1 MPRARVGELE
11 LFHDGDGAGE
21 PLLLLTGLGGD
32 HHAFDLVRRDLARRH
47 RLVLLD
53 HRDAGQSDEARAPYG
68 LADVAADALG
78 VMDALGIDR
87 FHVLG
92 ASMGGAVAQHLA
104 LQAPT
109 RVATLV
115 LVSTW
120 GRTDAFLRSVLSSWR
135 SMVERLPAEEFLAAL
150 APWAFTYRFL
160 EAPAPEVVALQA
172 ALRERGVLRSV
183 AAYQRQIDA
192 CLAHDALGL
201 VPLLRTPT
209 LVLAGEDDILTP
221 PRYGRALAT
230 AFTRA
235 EVMLVP
241 ASGHAC
247 FLETPKAV
255 AERALRFLAKHT
267 VTS

>member
-47 RLVLLD
+47 RLVFLD

-68 LADVAADALG
+68 LADLATDALG
-78 VMDALGIDR
+78 VMDA
-87 FHVLG
+87 LG

-109 RVATLV
+109 HVATLV

-120 GRTDAFLRSVLSSWR
+120 GRTDAFLRSVFSSWR
-135 SMVERLPAEEFLAAL
+135 AMVERLPAEEFLAAL

-160 EAPAPEVVALQA
+160 EAPAPEVVAVQA

-183 AAYQRQIDA
+183 AAYQRQ
-192 CLAHDALGL
+192 
-201 VPLLRTPT
+201 
-209 LVLAGEDDILTP
+209 
-221 PRYGRALAT
+221 
-230 AFTRA
+230 
-235 EVMLVP
+235 
-241 ASGHAC
+241 
-247 FLETPKAV
+247 
-255 AERALRFLAKHT
+255 
-267 VTS
+267 

>member
-1 MPRARVGELE
+1 MPRLRVGDLE
-11 LFHDGDGAGE
+11 LFHDVDGAGE

-47 RLVLLD
+47 RLVLID
-53 HRDAGQSDEARAPYG
+53 HRDAGASDEARCAYALG
-68 LADVAADALG
+68 DLATDALA
-78 VMDALGIDR
+78 VMDALGIER

-120 GRTDAFLRSVLSSWR
+120 GRTDAFLRAVFESWR
-135 SMVERLPAEEFLAAL
+135 TMVGALPAEEFLAAI

-160 EAPAPEVVALQA
+160 DAPAAEVVALQA
-172 ALRERGVLRSV
+172 ALRERGILKSI
-183 AAYQRQIDA
+183 AAYGRQIDA
-192 CLAHDALGL
+192 CLAHDMLGL

-221 PRYGRALAT
+221 PRYGRALGA
-230 AFTRA
+230 ALPRA

-255 AERALRFLAKHT
+255 VERVLRFLAKHP
-267 VTS
+267 VDA